1 MKDSSNKML
10 KSFMMGIV
18 RYGRK
23 ESDISSIVE
32 LKAAFR
38 HFEQWNKAVFMISDG
53 QSAKGNSRTLSKTVG
68 A

>member
-1 MKDSSNKML
+1 
-10 KSFMMGIV
+10 MGIV